1 MKNILSLWFIFQTI
15 TALAQDT
22 IYVSDQAKSYLL
34 FDAPVTLADVGNP
47 NLYQA
52 QIEGN
57 SIFLV
62 ARKDSVADTPF
73 YAVVDGQPFTA
84 RLCFDA
90 RPQAF
95 YDFRKLTVSGRS
107 GVSTE
112 GTATKLQR
120 LASQPDLNYASSKHS
135 GIRFQLVGLM
145 HDLQATYLKFKVENT
160 TSLHYATDFVGFELH
175 KRYKK
180 DFWSK
185 AQTALFPVEPIAQL
199 PVNSVFPY
207 SEGYLYYALPLQAL
221 ASREAMFVTLRE
233 KSGSR
238 SVSINVPARLL
249 RKADLYP

>member
-1 MKNILSLWFIFQTI
+1 MKYILKLGLIFQTI

-34 FDAPVTLADVGNP
+34 FDAPITLADVGNP

-62 ARKDSVADTPF
+62 ASKDSVADTPF

-95 YDFRKLTVSGRS
+95 YDFRKLTDSGRS
-107 GVSTE
+107 GASTE
-112 GTATKLQR
+112 GTATKFRR
-120 LASQPDLNYASSKHS
+120 LASQPDLNYASHQKS
-135 GIRFQLVGLM
+135 GIHFQLVGLM
-145 HDLQATYLKFKVENT
+145 HDLHVTYLKFKVENT
-160 TSLHYATDFVGFELH
+160 TSLHYETDFVGFERQ

-180 DFWSK
+180 SFWAK
-185 AQTALFPVEPIAQL
+185 VKEAYFPVEPVAGQYIN
-199 PVNSVFPY
+199 PVFPY

-221 ASREAMFVTLRE
+221 KSGEAITATLRE
-233 KSGSR
+233 KAGSR
-238 SVSINVPARLL
+238 SVTLKIPARML
-249 RKADLYP
+249 RKANLY